1 MSRAAPGEGWL
12 VTGAGGQLG
21 SALVAE
27 LSRRGARVVGRDAAA
42 FDVADADAVAR
53 ALADARPAWLLNAA
67 AYTDVDG
74 CERDPVRAKTVNA
87 QAPALLAERCREAGV
102 RLFHVSTDY
111 VFDGRAARPLRED
124 DPVAPLS
131 EYGRSKL
138 AGERAVLAASPEFT
152 VVRTSWVFGRGRNFI
167 RAILAR
173 AGAARADPGL
183 GPLRVVDDQV
193 GSPTWADDLAP
204 AVLALLERGGRGLY
218 HLANRGA
225 ASRLEL
231 ARLALDAAGHADL
244 EIVPVKTADYPLPA
258 QRPLYTA
265 LDCGR
270 AERLGAVLRPWQ
282 EAVRAYVASTPDPA
296 ASGR

>member
-1 MSRAAPGEGWL
+1 VSDPTPAPGWF

-21 SALVAE
+21 SALVAA
-27 LSRRGARVVGRDAAA
+27 LARRGARAAGFSA
-42 FDVADADAVAR
+42 SELDVADAAAVRDA
-53 ALADARPAWLLNAA
+53 LTQLRPAWLLNAA

-87 QAPALLAERCREAGV
+87 QAPAVLAELCRGAGA
-102 RLFHVSTDY
+102 RLLHVSTDY
-111 VFDGRAARPLRED
+111 VFDGRGQRPLRED

-138 AGERAVLAASPEFT
+138 AGERAVLAASLDAT
-152 VVRTSWVFGRGRNFI
+152 VVRTSWVFGRGKNFI
-167 RAILAR
+167 ASIRAR
-173 AGAARADPGL
+173 AAAIQSDPSL
-183 GPLRVVDDQV
+183 GPLRVVDDQI
-193 GSPTWADDLAP
+193 GSPTYASDLAEGI
-204 AVLALLERGGRGLY
+204 LALLERGGCGLY

-231 ARLALDAAGHADL
+231 ARFVLDAAGHADL

-270 AERLGAVLRPWQ
+270 AEQLGAVLRPWQ
-282 EAVRAYVASTPDPA
+282 EAVAAYVASSPSPA

>member
-1 MSRAAPGEGWL
+1 MSGSPSPGGWL

-21 SALVAE
+21 SALVAA
-27 LSRRGARVVGRDAAA
+27 LVRRGARVAGFTAREL
-42 FDVADADAVAR
+42 DVADAAAVR
-53 ALADARPAWLLNAA
+53 EALATVRPAWLLNAA

-87 QAPALLAERCREAGV
+87 QAPALLAELCRGARA
-102 RLFHVSTDY
+102 RLLHVSTDF
-111 VFDGRAARPLRED
+111 VFDGRGRRPLRED

-138 AGERAVLAASPEFT
+138 AGERAVLAASEDS
-152 VVRTSWVFGRGRNFI
+152 VVARTSWVFGRGKSFIASI
-167 RAILAR
+167 RAR
-173 AGAARADPGL
+173 AEAIRADASL
-183 GPLRVVDDQV
+183 GPLRVVDDQI
-193 GSPTWADDLAP
+193 GSPTYAPDLAEGL
-204 AVLALLERGGRGLY
+204 LALLERDARGLY

-231 ARLALDAAGHADL
+231 ARLALDAAGHTDL

-282 EAVRAYVASTPDPA
+282 EAVGAYVASSPSPA